1 MQPIQTFGPD
11 RSLRVRPA
19 ASSRIGALTITVA
32 AHVIAVLV
40 LLAGLAPHNLL
51 TRDIAIAV
59 SLPRLAVKAQS
70 VLPPPTVVRTIDATQ
85 PPPPV
90 VTIAPEASQAVMAA
104 PTPSHSPPID
114 FQLPPMQL
122 PSPPNSVAGGSNA
135 RATWETALLAR
146 VESTKYYAPA
156 ARAAKQQGVALI
168 RFVMDRDGNV
178 AAARVEKSSGF
189 AVLDQAALSAVQRA
203 VPLPKPPQEVPGEWL
218 DLIVPV
224 DFY

>member
-90 VTIAPEASQAVMAA
+90 VTIAPEAIPVVAA
-104 PTPSHSPPID
+104 PAAHAPPID